1 MIFFHKKYNI
11 QKSSLSPIMDTG
23 NALLLSN
30 NKIPP
35 SQLSRWDG
43 DIFEYCLQVASKG
56 DQKYFL
62 FGNQQSLHNHYGAIY
77 SQSSELLWL
86 CALDSFNVR
95 SEEDNGVSGRGV
107 FLYAEMSKGIDDLNI
122 VLFCDGESMF
132 FDLTICRAIFNNLFR
147 QSTGCEC

>member
-132 FDLTICRAIFNNLFR
+132 RRAIFNNLFR